1 MFQHRNTWLA
11 LALVGLWLW
20 SLLATGSTIGPA
32 LFATSVLLP
41 IAGFLVISATRQEP
55 EEARQPVTRR
65 PLEG

>member
-1 MFQHRNTWLA
+1 MFMHRNLWFA

-20 SLLATGSTIGPA
+20 SLLATESPIGPA

-41 IAGFLVISATRQEP
+41 IAGFLVISASRQEP
-55 EEARQPVTRR
+55 QEARQPTVRL